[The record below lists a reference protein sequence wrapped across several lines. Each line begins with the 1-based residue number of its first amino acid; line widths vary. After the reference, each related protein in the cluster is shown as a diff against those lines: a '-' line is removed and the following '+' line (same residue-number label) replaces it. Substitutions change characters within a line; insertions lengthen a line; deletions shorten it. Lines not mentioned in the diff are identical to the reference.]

1 MSFALIRGVF
11 VITDG
16 DVVEQTENYAPFDT
30 LREAEEF
37 HLTLPL
43 KNESYYEIV
52 RVLNPS
58 DNTHKESDLRPMTHH
73 QLFGIWLWAKMKGIK
88 PASATLIACL
98 DEQFDKLGREGVIAW
113 LVQQRV
119 RKS

>member
-1 MSFALIRGVF
+1 MSFALIRDVF
-11 VITDG
+11 VINDG

-30 LREAEEF
+30 IREAEEF
-37 HLTLPL
+37 QCTLR
-43 KNESYYEIV
+43 NASYYEIV
-52 RVLNPS
+52 PVLNPS
-58 DNTHKESDLRPMTHH
+58 DNYHKEADLRPMNHH
-73 QLFGIWLWAKMKGIK
+73 QLFGIWLWAKMRGK

-113 LVQQRV
+113 LIQQRV